1 MNGQQIFV
9 ILSALVVGCQSEQGT
24 CGSTDQPKKVPETV
38 ASHLKSIVRSIW
50 KEELLRDQ
58 TLEVKE
64 FLSDH
69 LVERDVKIEEEL
81 SKKAEK
87 ISSIE
92 GDLSKKAEQISSI
105 QGEMSNKAEKISSI
119 EGDLSKKYEKITSIE
134 KELARKDQ
142 QISEL
147 IQSIKKLTNDQQVK
161 I

>member
-92 GDLSKKAEQISSI
+92 GDLSKK
-105 QGEMSNKAEKISSI
+105 
-119 EGDLSKKYEKITSIE
+119 YEKITSIE